1 MNTTIMRKFVTAIL
15 FITVIHHAAAQE
27 RPFWNEI
34 RAFKHQDTIAM
45 PPKKAILFVGSSSI
59 RMWKTLHEDFPNHIV
74 INRGF
79 GGAGLSHVIEYA
91 DEIIFPY
98 KPKQVVIYCGEN
110 DFYQAENV
118 TAEQVAGRFRE
129 LFSMIREKLP
139 KAHITFISLKPSP
152 SRQAKMQ
159 EMARVNSLVE
169 EFLQTQKR
177 ATFINIYDDMLDAS
191 GSPRKELFI
200 EDNLHMNA
208 SGYALWKKEVTP
220 DLKKTKKPKSA
231 KS

>member
-1 MNTTIMRKFVTAIL
+1 MRQCIVIIL
-15 FITVIHHAAAQE
+15 ILTNIYQVSAQE
-27 RPFWNEI
+27 RPFRNEI
-34 RAFKHQDTIAM
+34 RAFKHQDSIAM

-59 RMWKTLHEDFPNHIV
+59 RMWKTLNEDFPNHIV

-79 GGAGLSHVIEYA
+79 GGAGLPHVIAYA

-98 KPKQVVIYCGEN
+98 KPKQIVIYCGEN

-118 TAEQVAGRFRE
+118 TADQVADRFRQ

-139 KAHITFISLKPSP
+139 KTHIAFISLKPSP
-152 SRQAKMQ
+152 SRQEKMQ
-159 EMARVNSLVE
+159 EMARANSLIE
-169 EFLQTQKR
+169 EFLKEQKR
-177 ATFINIYDDMLDAS
+177 VAFINIYDDMLDTG

-208 SGYALWKKEVTP
+208 SGYALWRSEVAP
-220 DLKKTKKPKSA
+220 NLQKTRKPKSPA
-231 KS
+231 KP